1 MHVYKIKTQSKV
13 NCTEQHYEFQSIEST
28 DSTAD
33 CCHCGE
39 KRWDHPLFAGFFI
52 LVVDISVQWS
62 RAEEE
67 RHWKQGAPDTSV
79 TRPEVQKNQ
88 PTSTPRPTP
97 PMHPA
102 RPLSVC
108 PRELCVQAR
117 LQSLDVLADGYEAEV
132 SVMMERIRKTRKH
145 SGF

>member
-1 MHVYKIKTQSKV
+1 MHVYKIKTQSKE
-13 NCTEQHYEFQSIEST
+13 NCTEQHYEFQSIKST

-33 CCHCGE
+33 CCHCRE
-39 KRWDHPLFAGFFI
+39 KRWDHPLLQGFHFCCWDFCAMERGWRGETLKARSFWHVCI
-52 LVVDISVQWS
+52 V
-62 RAEEE
+62 AESAE
-67 RHWKQGAPDTSV
+67 
-79 TRPEVQKNQ
+79 NQ

-97 PMHPA
+97 PTPPA
-102 RPLSVC
+102 QPLSVC
-108 PRELCVQAR
+108 PQELCIQAR